1 MKRLIRFAL
10 PFLGSALI
18 QQLYST
24 TDLIFAGWYLGSDG
38 VAAIGGTSIIAT
50 VIIGIFTGLSVGIST
65 HVARLYGEKNYAKIK
80 RAVGA
85 SLVLIAV
92 LSVSFVFLLEMFA
105 GSLLSFLHIPDRI
118 FESALMYL
126 RIYSISVISITLYN
140 VITGILRAM
149 GDSVRPMLTQFVG
162 GIANVILNYLLIV
175 RLQMGVF
182 GAGLTTLI
190 SQTIAAVL
198 TYAIFA
204 RTARKNEIGQI
215 RPCLS
220 LWDTMEILKV
230 GIPSAVQASIIT
242 LSNFFV
248 QSDVNTL
255 GVVSIAAFAS
265 YYKVEN
271 FIYYPI
277 MAVGQANAVI
287 AAQDYGSGDHKRMFD
302 GVKRSMI
309 FGLVLTLTLAVIL
322 IIMRRYLFLLFGKNE
337 EVIELGMKMICISFP
352 FYFLY
357 LIMEVLVGTIRS
369 TGDAFLPMMCVVI
382 NMCPVRLFVLH
393 LMMKEHIL
401 LPHLVGLYP
410 ITWATTVTMLLIAY
424 VWWKRNRFE
433 VKEL

>member
-24 TDLIFAGWYLGSDG
+24 TDLIFAGWFLGSDG

-50 VIIGIFTGLSVGIST
+50 VIIGIFTGLGVGIST
-65 HVARLYGEKNYAKIK
+65 HVARLYGEKNFEKIK

-85 SLVLIAV
+85 SLVLIAI
-92 LSVSFVFLLEMFA
+92 LSAVFVFLLELFA
-105 GSLLSFLHIPDRI
+105 GRMLSFMHIPDRI
-118 FESALMYL
+118 LLSALVYL
-126 RIYSISVISITLYN
+126 RIYSLSVVSITLYN
-140 VITGILRAM
+140 VVTGILRAM
-149 GDSVRPMLTQFVG
+149 GDSFRPMLAQLVG
-162 GIANVILNYLLIV
+162 GIANVVLNYLLIV

-190 SQTIAAVL
+190 SQTIAAVI
-198 TYAIFA
+198 TYIFFVF
-204 RTARKNEIGQI
+204 TAKKEKIGQI
-215 RPCLS
+215 RPCVS
-220 LWDTMEILKV
+220 LWDTKEILKV
-230 GIPSAVQASIIT
+230 GIPAAVQSSIIT

-287 AAQDYGSGDHKRMFD
+287 AAQDYGSGDKKRMFD
-302 GVKRSMI
+302 GVRRSMV

-322 IIMRRYLFLLFGKNE
+322 IIMRRYLFLLFGKDE
-337 EVIELGMKMICISFP
+337 EVISLGMKMVCISFP

-382 NMCPVRLFVLH
+382 NMCPVRLFALH
-393 LMMKEHIL
+393 FMMENHVL
-401 LPHLVGLYP
+401 LPRLVGLYP
-410 ITWATTVTMLLIAY
+410 ITWATTVTMLLIGY
-424 VWWKRNRFE
+424 VWWKRNRLE
-433 VKEL
+433 IKDI

>member
-24 TDLIFAGWYLGSDG
+24 TDLIFAGWYLGKDG
-38 VAAIGGTSIIAT
+38 VAAIGGTSILAT

-65 HVARLYGEKNYAKIK
+65 HVARLYGEGNFDKIK

-85 SLVLIAV
+85 ALVLIAILAV
-92 LSVSFVFLLEMFA
+92 PFLLFFEGFA
-105 GSLLSFLHIPDRI
+105 DVLLQFMHIPDDI
-118 FESALMYL
+118 FESALTYL
-126 RIYSISVISITLYN
+126 RIYSLSVVSITMYN

-149 GDSVRPMLTQFVG
+149 GDSFRPMLAQLVG
-162 GIANVILNYLLIV
+162 GITNVVMNYLLIV
-175 RLQMGVF
+175 QLKMGVF
-182 GAGLTTLI
+182 GAGLTTFI
-190 SQTIAAVL
+190 SQSIAALL
-198 TYAIFA
+198 TFVFFA
-204 RTARKNEIGQI
+204 LVAKKKGIGGI
-215 RPCLS
+215 HPCIS

-255 GVVSIAAFAS
+255 GVVSIAAFAA

-287 AAQDYGSGDHKRMFD
+287 AAQDYGSGDHKRMFN

-322 IIMRRYLFLLFGKNE
+322 IIMRRYLFMLFGKNE
-337 EVIELGMKMICISFP
+337 EVIALGMKMVCISFP

-357 LIMEVLVGTIRS
+357 LVMEVLAGTIRS
-369 TGDAFLPMMCVVI
+369 TGDALLPMVCVII

-393 LMMKEHIL
+393 FMMKEHIL

-410 ITWATTVTMLLIAY
+410 ITWTTTVTMLLIGY
-424 VWWKRNRFE
+424 VWWKRKRFLIE
-433 VKEL
+433 DI